1 VPTAL
6 DDLVGAAHLRKR
18 HRQNQRSGG
27 LEIDDQLN
35 SGRLVEWQ
43 VNRFGA
49 LTGAFVFELRPTE
62 WCELA
67 DRRARR
73 LIPSCFGGLRLRRW
87 SSAVERQN
95 PSHGGPFPVNDPK
108 GIAFGGSM

>member
-1 VPTAL
+1 MPTAL
-6 DDLVGAAHLRKR
+6 DDLVGAAHQQKR
-18 HRQNQRSGG
+18 HLQTECSGG
-27 LEIDDQLN
+27 LEIDAQLN

-49 LTGAFVFELRPTE
+49 LTGAFVFELRPPE

-73 LIPSCFGGLRLRRW
+73 LIPSCCSALRLRRW
-87 SSAVERQN
+87 SSAVERQS
-95 PSHGGPFPVNDPK
+95 PSHGGPSPVNDPK